1 MSTPA
6 ATTDPESLELGWH
19 LFILLLAIL
28 ANAFFAAS
36 EIAIISLNDAK
47 VRRDADQG
55 DRMSR
60 VLRKFIDEPGRFLAT
75 IQVGVTLAG
84 FLASAFAAV
93 TFAEPL
99 ARWFASRTW
108 CPLTLNTV
116 EGIATIAVTIMLAF
130 LTLILGELVPKR
142 IAMQYS
148 EPLSRFVARPLSFIA
163 SATAPFVTLLN
174 FVTNRILLLF
184 GVNPTQGQERVSEEE
199 IRMMVDIGG
208 ENGSIEP
215 QEKEM
220 IENVFEFNN
229 KTAGEIMVH
238 RLDIAALPIDVD
250 EAEIRQTIRK
260 SSFSRIPVY
269 SGTIDNIM
277 GILNTRD
284 YLIRALED
292 RHPKLADLLRKPF
305 FVPETIRADI
315 LFRQMQKS
323 KQAIA
328 IVLDEFG
335 GTCGLV
341 SVEDLLEEIVGEIY
355 DEYDVNVL
363 PPSIVKLSET
373 DFRLAGETEIDDAAE
388 ALGVEIPEGDF
399 NTLGGFILEKL
410 GSIPSAGA
418 HLAIPELHLEMTVE
432 TMDGNRIDS
441 VLVHK
446 TEPIKPPQADAEED
460 D

>member
-6 ATTDPESLELGWH
+6 PTPDPESLELGWH
-19 LFILLLAIL
+19 LFILFLAIL

-36 EIAIISLNDAK
+36 EIAVISLNDAK
-47 VRRDADQG
+47 VRRDAEQG
-55 DRMSR
+55 DKTSR
-60 VLRKFIDEPGRFLAT
+60 VIRGFIDEPARFLAT

-93 TFAEPL
+93 TFARPL
-99 ARWFASRTW
+99 AHWFSSRSW
-108 CPLTLNTV
+108 CTLHDNTV
-116 EGIATIAVTIMLAF
+116 EGIATVFVTIVLAF

-142 IAMQYS
+142 IAMQHS
-148 EPLSRFVARPLSFIA
+148 EPLARAVSRPLRWIA
-163 SATAPFVTLLN
+163 AAASPFVSLLTL
-174 FVTNRILLLF
+174 VTNRTLKLF
-184 GVNPTQGQERVSEEE
+184 GIDPAKGQERVSEEE

-229 KTAGEIMVH
+229 KTAGEIMIH
-238 RLDIAALPIDVD
+238 RLDIVALPIDVD
-250 EAEIRQTIRK
+250 EATTRETIRK
-260 SSFSRIPVY
+260 SGFSRIPVY
-269 SGTIDNIM
+269 RGTIDNIM
-277 GILNTRD
+277 GVLNTRD

-292 RHPKLADLLRKPF
+292 SHPRLAELLRKPF

-315 LFRQMQKS
+315 LFRQMQKT
-323 KQAIA
+323 KQSIA

-341 SVEDLLEEIVGEIY
+341 SIEDLLEEIVGEIY
-355 DEYDVNVL
+355 DEYDVNIA

-373 DFRLAGETEIDDAAE
+373 DFRLAGDTEIDDAAE
-388 ALGVEIPEGDF
+388 ALDVKIPEGDF

-410 GSIPSAGA
+410 GRIPTPGA
-418 HLAIPELHLEMTVE
+418 QLAIPELNLEMTVE
-432 TMDGNRIDS
+432 AMDGNRIDS
-441 VLVHK
+441 VLAHRAQP
-446 TEPIKPPQADAEED
+446 TPPPQADAEED